1 MKNLFKSLQ
10 IIFGAL
16 ALIQLT
22 RAGLVIYS
30 IFF

>member
-1 MKNLFKSLQ
+1 MKNVFNILSFL
-10 IIFGAL
+10 FGAL

-30 IFF
+30 ILF